1 MPAGSMLRAAAACF
15 LAVAL
20 LDPAMVGVRSSPF
33 VASDPIRSDR
43 NSEPL
48 AIVVNRSNPVT
59 NLSIEELRA
68 VFLGERSYW
77 PNGRRI
83 TVVLRDPGDPE
94 REAILHDVCGM
105 NENQFKTH
113 LLHGLFTGE
122 ILVSPKTLSTPAGV
136 RRFIVNVPGAIGP
149 LRVSQVDDT
158 VSVIRIDNR
167 LPTDKAYQLHVSS
180 GGEKSE

>member
-1 MPAGSMLRAAAACF
+1 MPIGSIWRAAAACV
-15 LAVAL
+15 LTLAL
-20 LDPAMVGVRSSPF
+20 LDHARVGVRRSSI
-33 VASDPIRSDR
+33 VASEPIRSER

-48 AIVVNRSNPVT
+48 AIVVNHSNPVT

-68 VFLGERSYW
+68 VFLGERNYW

-94 REAILHDVCGM
+94 RDAILHDVCGM

-167 LPTDKAYQLHVSS
+167 LPTDKAYELHVYSS
-180 GGEKSE
+180 GDKSE